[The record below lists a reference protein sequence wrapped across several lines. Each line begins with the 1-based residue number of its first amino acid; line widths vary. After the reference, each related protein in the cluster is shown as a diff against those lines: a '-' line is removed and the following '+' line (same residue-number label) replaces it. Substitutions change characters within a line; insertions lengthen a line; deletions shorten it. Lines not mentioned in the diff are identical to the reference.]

1 MASTLHKTASWSFVV
16 FTMAGL
22 VAYVVTGSLLK
33 AVIIGSCE
41 LLWEPP
47 CYFIHE
53 RLWGRH
59 TRRRAERLG
68 QPKLK

>member
-1 MASTLHKTASWSFVV
+1 MRNEVKKTASWSVVV
-16 FTMAGL
+16 FTMAGI
-22 VAYVVTGSLLK
+22 VAYFVTGSLTK

-53 RLWGRH
+53 HAWKLVHKRQA
-59 TRRRAERLG
+59 RRNAQRAAD
-68 QPKLK
+68 

>member
-1 MASTLHKTASWSFVV
+1 
-16 FTMAGL
+16 MAGL

-59 TRRRAERLG
+59 ARRRAERFG
-68 QPKLK
+68 QPPLK